1 MVTPDPTRIDRGAW
15 AKRRKLRESVTP
27 ACSFAAA
34 PCALRKPRPG
44 DRVVGG
50 SPSAAALAMQGLPG
64 DTLRF
69 PGPDDGET
77 PAMWADRT
85 VRTVETVIGAALS
98 QAVGVVVAPAARIA
112 VTVQTFISQ
121 DRRRPLAICAH
132 EDLAAAQQA
141 GGDSAA
147 ADLLM
152 RRVIHAIGLMR
163 TAKKLNVGR
172 TLSALHSP
180 AERSNDGQTEA
191 DALVAWAFA
200 TVSAVES
207 RTFAA
212 VRWAG
217 WRPLWDAW
225 SDSAASASLLH
236 AAADDEASML
246 ARAVASA
253 VHAVIHG
260 DAIGL
265 PEPGMAAVRGAVET
279 EAKRR
284 KVPAD
289 LRRWAEDLVGRLQA
303 ALPDEEPGGNE
314 QQQPQ
319 PGDGEPQA
327 DDGDPQQQPGG
338 GAGNG
343 DGDGEQQAGEP
354 QPGDGE
360 PQADDGEPQP
370 GDGDGDPQPGDGDGD
385 PQPGEG
391 RHPIAADAQ
400 ARDRAR
406 RRDGQAWREEDRW
419 SESTAATHCLP
430 DAGDI
435 GDTSR
440 DRVTR
445 PVEEIR
451 ARWSASEY
459 ASAGGVCV
467 SMEPTRFE
475 SAPDGDDA
483 SVDRWA
489 AQQPVDW
496 SHSAR
501 ASMPS
506 QARTGPEA
514 AAVARQVER
523 LAWAVVDPLRDERG
537 RRSGRLDPTRLSRTA
552 THPNDPRCY
561 SRRPERAEDRTA
573 VLLLIDCSGSM
584 GRCGLAEAQAVAHGM
599 LQGLQAI
606 PRCDVRV
613 IGHHQGYLTRLTDC
627 GDDPDRIDTLTA
639 TGRNA
644 DGVAIRHAVDRWEAE
659 TLQARDRLAVILS
672 DGQPNGGSAYRGP
685 AALRHVGRVIR
696 SIRSRGT
703 RVLGVGFGDLSEG
716 DARVMYGPGRFVIV
730 PSGPIAA
737 AGDIARA
744 IARTVEGDG

>member
-1 MVTPDPTRIDRGAW
+1 MVTPDPTRIDRGPW
-15 AKRRKLRESVTP
+15 ARRRSLRESVTP
-27 ACSFAAA
+27 SCSFAAA
-34 PCALRKPRPG
+34 PDAHRKPRPG
-44 DRVVGG
+44 DRTAGG

-69 PGPDDGET
+69 PAPGDDET
-77 PAMWADRT
+77 PAQWADRT

-98 QAVGVVVAPAARIA
+98 QAVGVIVAPATRIA
-112 VTVQTFISQ
+112 VTAQTFIAQ
-121 DRRRPLAICAH
+121 DRCRPLAICSH
-132 EDLAAAQQA
+132 EDLAAAQRA

-152 RRVIHAIGLMR
+152 RRVIHATGLQR
-163 TAKKLNVGR
+163 VAKRLQIGR

-191 DALVAWAFA
+191 DALTAWLFA
-200 TVSAVES
+200 TVSAVEA
-207 RTFAA
+207 RTDAA
-212 VRWAG
+212 ARWAG

-225 SDSAASASLLH
+225 SDSAAEANLGH
-236 AAADDEASML
+236 ATADEAASML

-253 VHAVIHG
+253 AN
-260 DAIGL
+260 AIVYGAAWGM
-265 PEPGMAAVRGAVET
+265 PEPGMAAVASVVET

-289 LRRWAEDLVGRLQA
+289 LWKWAEDLVKRLQA
-303 ALPDEEPGGNE
+303 ALPQEEPGGDE

-343 DGDGEQQAGEP
+343 DGDGEPQAGEP
-354 QPGDGE
+354 QAGDG
-360 PQADDGEPQP
+360 DPQP
-370 GDGDGDPQPGDGDGD
+370 GDGDGDGDGD

-400 ARDRAR
+400 ARDRDR
-406 RRDGQAWREEDRW
+406 RRDGQPWKEEDRW
-419 SESTAATHCLP
+419 SEATAATHCLP
-430 DAGDI
+430 DTGDL

-451 ARWSASEY
+451 SRWSSSDY
-459 ASAGGVCV
+459 ASSNGVCV
-467 SMEPTRFE
+467 SMSPTRFE
-475 SAPDGDDA
+475 AAPDGDDA

-506 QARTGPEA
+506 QARTSPEA

-523 LAWAVVDPLRDERG
+523 LAWSVVDPLRDERG
-537 RRSGRLDPTRLSRTA
+537 RRSGRLDPSRLSRTA

-573 VLLLIDCSGSM
+573 VLLLVDCSGSM
-584 GRCGLAEAQAVAHGM
+584 GHYGLGEAQAVAHGM

-627 GDDPDRIDTLTA
+627 GDDPDRIDTLSA
-639 TGRNA
+639 CGRNA
-644 DGVAIRHAVDRWEAE
+644 DGVAIRHAVERWEAE
-659 TLQARDRLAVILS
+659 TPQARDRLLVVLS

-685 AALRHVGRVIR
+685 AALRHVGRVVR
-696 SIRSRGT
+696 SIRARGT
-703 RVLGVGFGDLSEG
+703 RVLGVGFGDLTET
-716 DARVMYGPGRFVIV
+716 DARLMYGPGRFVIV
-730 PSGPIAA
+730 PSGPLAA

-744 IARTVEGDG
+744 IARTVEGDA